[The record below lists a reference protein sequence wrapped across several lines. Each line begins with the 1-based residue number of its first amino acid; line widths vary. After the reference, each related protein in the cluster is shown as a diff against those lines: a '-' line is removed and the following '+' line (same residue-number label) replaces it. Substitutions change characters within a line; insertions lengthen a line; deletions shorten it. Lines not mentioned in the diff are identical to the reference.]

1 MLHGCVREGRQ
12 ESLPQLQ
19 TRHQGDNPESGAACP
34 GPQSTSVVQP
44 GLNPGVGAPPAFPL
58 SAHSLGTPALLATA
72 IPAPALTVS
81 VPTPSPH
88 LSSWKQWAA
97 VITQRSVMRAPPQ
110 MCRPRTWRLA
120 CHGHSPSEDTA
131 PPTMRPEGPCR
142 PQSGGGRGG
151 PGETEAEK
159 GEGEGKA
166 RKTCRERM
174 KEGQEGHR
182 QAGPRGGAEA
192 GQRDRCTHCELSLQP
207 PGVGTCLPPPHAL
220 GPSAGRGSPAHPP
233 CPSRGSLAAR
243 AGSPQC
249 CSSEPSLQSG
259 CPSQRGLGF
268 FTQLRSS
275 HWKVN
280 VPHGTPGR
288 EGVGQGTEG
297 GPLSPRNPPNQGPG
311 ETKAGRGQEATGEG
325 SLGHNGGSPR
335 PPSVSQAMSHRP
347 PR

>member
-207 PGVGTCLPPPHAL
+207 PGVGTCLPPP
-220 GPSAGRGSPAHPP
+220 P
-233 CPSRGSLAAR
+233 CPGA
-243 AGSPQC
+243 QC
-249 CSSEPSLQSG
+249 GERVSCPPALSEPRQPSSEGGLTAVLLVGAVPAVGLPVTARVGLLHAAAVLTLEGERPTRHPWERGGGAGHRGWALEPQEPSKSRPWG
-259 CPSQRGLGF
+259 D
-268 FTQLRSS
+268 
-275 HWKVN
+275 
-280 VPHGTPGR
+280 
-288 EGVGQGTEG
+288 EG
-297 GPLSPRNPPNQGPG
+297 GKRPG
-311 ETKAGRGQEATGEG
+311 GDW
-325 SLGHNGGSPR
+325 
-335 PPSVSQAMSHRP
+335 
-347 PR
+347 